1 MSIIRAAIRALGS
14 PFRAFSSSPRPFK
27 ILGVQQIAI
36 GGESKVVMLRH
47 LACPPCFGLFC
58 FVLMFLP
65 LKQAMQKLWVDMFG
79 LEKTGTF
86 RRALAEAL

>member
-1 MSIIRAAIRALGS
+1 MSILRAAVRAFAS

-47 LACPPCFGLFC
+47 LACPPCFVLFC
-58 FVLMFLP
+58 FVLFCFVL
-65 LKQAMQKLWVDMFG
+65 F
-79 LEKTGTF
+79 
-86 RRALAEAL
+86 